1 MYSGHSAYLFRV
13 YHSPSKRWITLTK
26 SILFSVPGLRVAS
39 QFGNFYDNAAG
50 DLTFGTLDADKA
62 VCVSFTHNGTLDE
75 RQYAFLQSAV
85 LYTTADGKR
94 RVRTINLA
102 LQVVT
107 LAGNV
112 FRFADLDTTVS
123 YLLRESQLLC
133 ICFSMCVTDK
143 LNSGIQAV
151 ESEDCIPAGRTDG
164 KVLLYSAG
172 IPKELCCR
180 NCTLASKCPLSRFLQ
195 AAYLTFVLADNPGSV
210 QSVTGIYA
218 SHDEE

>member
-1 MYSGHSAYLFRV
+1 MLFRCV
-13 YHSPSKRWITLTK
+13 FRSFGISLSNTQSAVKRWISLTK
-26 SILFSVPGLRVAS
+26 PFLFSVPGLRVAS

-62 VCVSFTHNGTLDE
+62 ICVSFTHNGSLDE

-123 YLLRESQLLC
+123 YLLRESELLC
-133 ICFSMCVTDK
+133 VLSLMCVTDE
-143 LNSGIQAV
+143 LNSGDQVV

-172 IPKELCCR
+172 IPKELRCC
-180 NCTLASKCPLSRFLQ
+180 NCTLASKCTPFRF
-195 AAYLTFVLADNPGSV
+195 Y
-210 QSVTGIYA
+210 
-218 SHDEE
+218 